1 MHPETTAPPLDEDEL
16 AYFRQLL
23 IERREEILGEAG
35 RTAQG
40 MGEEAEAPADPTDR
54 GMLEGERNRTLRI
67 RDRERK
73 LLSKIEAA
81 LRRIETGT
89 FGECAEC
96 GDPIGAE
103 RLRARPVTTLCIA
116 CKAEEEKAERRI
128 G

>member
-1 MHPETTAPPLDEDEL
+1 MTAASLNDEEL
-16 AYFRQLL
+16 SYFRQLL
-23 IERREEILGEAG
+23 LERREGILGEAG

-73 LLSKIEAA
+73 LLSKIDAA
-81 LRRIETGT
+81 LGRIDAGT

-96 GDPIGAE
+96 GDPIGSE
-103 RLRARPVTTLCIA
+103 RLRARPVTTLCIG
-116 CKAEEEKAERRI
+116 CKAEEEAAERRA

>member
-1 MHPETTAPPLDEDEL
+1 MTARPLDEEDL
-16 AYFRQLL
+16 VYFRQLL
-23 IERREEILGEAG
+23 SERRAEILGEAE

-40 MGEEAEAPADPTDR
+40 MGEEAETFADPTDR
-54 GMLEGERNRTLRI
+54 GVMEGERNRTLRI

-73 LLSKIEAA
+73 LLSKIDAAIARLEA
-81 LRRIETGT
+81 GT
-89 FGECAEC
+89 FGDCDEC

-116 CKAEEEKAERRI
+116 CKAAEEEAERRA